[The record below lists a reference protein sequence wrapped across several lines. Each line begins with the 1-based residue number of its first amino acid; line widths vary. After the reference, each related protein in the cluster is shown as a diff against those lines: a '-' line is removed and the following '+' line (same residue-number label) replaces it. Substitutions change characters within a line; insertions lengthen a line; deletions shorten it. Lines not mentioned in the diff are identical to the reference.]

1 MVMLATSVHVEHI
14 FSKGQILLFHL
25 CSCLS
30 VQSTR
35 ALMCVREWSLKG
47 YVKANDINIVAVLPD
62 IKGEKEDISEEWDVI
77 ELLQD

>member
-1 MVMLATSVHVEHI
+1 
-14 FSKGQILLFHL
+14 
-25 CSCLS
+25 
-30 VQSTR
+30 
-35 ALMCVREWSLKG
+35 MCVREWSLKG